1 MTGLRW
7 PVRLL
12 LVAAALI
19 GVLAL
24 GARGLLAAPDLVVLV
39 VVGVA
44 LSAGSGP
51 GALAGLAG
59 GWLLDLAPPVASPL
73 GLSAL
78 GYAAAGWMAGAARR
92 RSGHPWWWSLP
103 VVAVAV
109 LVTRAV
115 PVLLDLA
122 SARPVAWGALAWQVL
137 ATATLGL
144 VVVALVERIEAG
156 LVRRRW
162 A

>member
-7 PVRLL
+7 PARVTLVLL
-12 LVAAALI
+12 ALV

-24 GARGLLAAPDLVVLV
+24 GARGVLAPPDLVLLV

-44 LSAGSGP
+44 LSAGSP
-51 GALAGLAG
+51 TGALIGLVG
-59 GWLLDLAPPVASPL
+59 GWLVDLAPPVAHPL

-78 GYAAAGWMAGAARR
+78 GYAAAGWVCGLERR

-103 VVAVAV
+103 VVVGAV
-109 LVTRAV
+109 LITRAA
-115 PVLLDLA
+115 PVLVDLA
-122 SARPVAWGALAWQVL
+122 SARPVAWGVLAWQVL

-144 VVVALVERIEAG
+144 VVVALVERTEAA
-156 LVRRRW
+156 LLRRRW